1 VILDTNVL
9 LSALIRVDSNP
20 YKLVQAWLGGRFEP
34 SPIQLQE
41 ISRVARYPDVRRFM
55 EPADVGW
62 LINRM
67 RERALI
73 VERLPDVDVSAD
85 PGDNFLIA
93 MAQAGN
99 VDYLVTG
106 DKAGV
111 LAIGKHGKTQ
121 IVAVNKMVTTLKLM
135 MRNLV

>member
-1 VILDTNVL
+1 VRVILDTNVL
-9 LSALIRVDSNP
+9 LSALIRIDSKP
-20 YKLVQAWLGGRFEP
+20 YKLVQACFDGRFDLVS
-34 SPIQLQE
+34 SPVQLQE
-41 ISRVARYPDVRRFM
+41 IARVARYPQVRRFI
-55 EPADVGW
+55 EPAEVGW

-67 RERALI
+67 RERALL
-73 VERLPDVDVSAD
+73 VERLPNIDVSAD

-111 LAIGKHGKTQ
+111 LAIGKHGKTRV
-121 IVAVNKMVTTLKLM
+121 VAVNKMVTTLKP
-135 MRNLV
+135 R